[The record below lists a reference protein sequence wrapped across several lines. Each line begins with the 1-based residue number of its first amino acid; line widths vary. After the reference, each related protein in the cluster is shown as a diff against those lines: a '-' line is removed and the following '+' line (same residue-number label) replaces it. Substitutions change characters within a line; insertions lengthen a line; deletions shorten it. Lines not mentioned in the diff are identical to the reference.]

1 LISEVKKKYEKDL
14 LYMAGVLSVGEGK
27 DGVIVVVS
35 NDAINLPS
43 KIEGVKIIKE
53 VSDMPKAH

>member
-1 LISEVKKKYEKDL
+1 
-14 LYMAGVLSVGEGK
+14 MAGVLSVGEGK